1 MPDRSQMRHNADRR
15 RPTYETFSPVISKF
29 ELTAEALAMCT
40 NPRDPHIVVAMSGG
54 VDSSVAALL
63 LKRAGYRV
71 SAVFMKNWNDT
82 DADGRCRWED
92 DVEDVL
98 SVCESLDILVN
109 TVDLSQAYRD
119 SVFDEFI
126 GEYRRGRTP
135 NPDILCNREIKFK
148 AFLQH
153 ALGTGGDIIATGHY
167 AKSDFAN
174 GARALCKGTDRG
186 KDQSYFLYAIDQS
199 ALARVVFPVGGLC
212 KGDVRRI
219 AQEAGLTTHAKKDST
234 GICFIGEK
242 RFRRFVSNYLQAGP
256 GDIRGTDGVILGG
269 HEGAA
274 YYTLG
279 QREGLGIGGVRGS
292 SDGPWFV
299 VGKDV
304 ESNELIAAQGHNHPL
319 LMSTRLVADTL
330 SWVSGSPPPAPSKST
345 AKTRYRQPDQDCT
358 IVRVDGDTLEAE
370 FEQPQRAVTPGQSIV
385 FYDGDRCLGGGIID
399 RTS

>member
-1 MPDRSQMRHNADRR
+1 
-15 RPTYETFSPVISKF
+15 
-29 ELTAEALAMCT
+29 MCT

-153 ALGTGGDIIATGHY
+153 ALGTGGDIIRNPISQTGHGHY
-167 AKSDFAN
+167 AKVPIV
-174 GARALCKGTDRG
+174 GRIK
-186 KDQSYFLYAIDQS
+186 AI
-199 ALARVVFPVGGLC
+199 F
-212 KGDVRRI
+212 
-219 AQEAGLTTHAKKDST
+219 
-234 GICFIGEK
+234 
-242 RFRRFVSNYLQAGP
+242 
-256 GDIRGTDGVILGG
+256 
-269 HEGAA
+269 
-274 YYTLG
+274 YTLSIKA
-279 QREGLGIGGVRGS
+279 RWRGS
-292 SDGPWFV
+292 SSPLAAFARV
-299 VGKDV
+299 TFA
-304 ESNELIAAQGHNHPL
+304 ELP
-319 LMSTRLVADTL
+319 R
-330 SWVSGSPPPAPSKST
+330 K
-345 AKTRYRQPDQDCT
+345 
-358 IVRVDGDTLEAE
+358 
-370 FEQPQRAVTPGQSIV
+370 RA
-385 FYDGDRCLGGGIID
+385 
-399 RTS
+399 